1 MELTARFKNIKF
13 DVQLTNHA
21 KDRMKERNVST
32 EVLISIIENGEIKSK
47 PQKTN
52 AFWVFAEIRNRS
64 DNLISL
70 SIVIEGKSIVV
81 KTVLINWRPV

>member
-13 DVQLTNHA
+13 DVQLTSHA
-21 KDRMKERNVST
+21 KDRMKERSVST

-47 PQKTN
+47 PQKIN
-52 AFWVFAEIRNRS
+52 AFWVFAEIKNRS
-64 DNLISL
+64 DNLICLSL
-70 SIVIEGKSIVV
+70 VIEGKSIVI